1 MVHLWSNTHL
11 QSRLPLTQSHGGTP
25 ERTRDG
31 LGSLYSMPPIHTV
44 GSEDFD
50 LGLELGF
57 VQVEIVN
64 GADSHVAVLREDLA
78 PAVHEGAAGLAK
90 AVGHF
95 GSRSRRLAL
104 APASEVVLAT
114 DELEVGVVDGEVG
127 GEHGR
132 GDFAA
137 VEAVADKGVD

>member
-1 MVHLWSNTHL
+1 
-11 QSRLPLTQSHGGTP
+11 
-25 ERTRDG
+25 
-31 LGSLYSMPPIHTV
+31 MPPVDTV
-44 GSEDFD
+44 ISEELD

-64 GADSHVAVLREDLA
+64 GANSHVALVGGNLA
-78 PAVHEGAAGLAK
+78 PAVHERAAGLAK

-95 GSRSRRLAL
+95 GSRSRRLVV

-137 VEAVADKGVD
+137 VEAVADKGVDQAWSYNGLSWR

>member
-1 MVHLWSNTHL
+1 
-11 QSRLPLTQSHGGTP
+11 
-25 ERTRDG
+25 
-31 LGSLYSMPPIHTV
+31 MPPVHTAV
-44 GSEDFD
+44 SKD
-50 LGLELGF
+50 LDLRPELGF

-64 GADSHVAVLREDLA
+64 GSDSHVALVGEDLA
-78 PAVHEGAAGLAK
+78 PAVHERAAGLAK

-95 GSRSRRLAL
+95 GSRSGCLAL

-132 GDFAA
+132 RDFAA